1 MRNFGDASD
10 SMSEIDDLKTLKD
23 EDSAD
28 IDDLKANHDH
38 IENVAPDDIDDKIIG
53 RFLGAS
59 DEVKESEKQEKE
71 MGFKE
76 AIKTYPKCA
85 IWSVV
90 LSTGLIMEGYDT
102 CLLSSMY
109 ALPIFCERFGTWDAK
124 SKVWEISAGWQT
136 GLSMCVNV
144 GEIIGLQM
152 SGFFADRFGYR
163 YTLIGSMVVLAG
175 FIFLLFFAKSCVMI
189 AVGQVLCGIPWGFF
203 QTLAVS
209 YASEVCPLA
218 LRYYLTSYVNV
229 CWVFGQL
236 FASGIMKNSQEAM
249 SHTDMGWRLPFGLM
263 WIWPIPISVGIFLA
277 PESPWWLVKKNKMS
291 ETAHSLKRLLTI
303 SDKNKKDLIIGAMI
317 KRMKF
322 TSDKEDTNG
331 ETGTYRECF
340 SKKHIR
346 RTRIA
351 CLTWVGQNACGS
363 CLMGYST
370 YFYEKAGMSTSAAF
384 DFSIIMYCFGIV
396 GAIASWILSH
406 SVGRSTIYIGGMG
419 VQTILMWVTGTLGFV
434 KQTSA
439 IGWAV
444 GSLLLVYTL
453 VYDSTVG
460 PVTYCIVP
468 EIPSGKVRTK
478 TVVIARN
485 LYNIWGIFNAVITPY
500 QLNTTQWNWGA
511 KTGIFWAVL
520 SSLIFVWSVFD
531 LPETKGRTFAEID
544 QLFEDHV
551 SARKFKS
558 AKVDPFNDAKL
569 LRQFNKE
576 KLHELGNIDAQLSN
590 HDTESVKELK

>member
-1 MRNFGDASD
+1 MGDISD
-10 SMSEIDDLKTLKD
+10 SD
-23 EDSAD
+23 EDSVE

-38 IENVAPDDIDDKIIG
+38 IENAAPDDIDDKIISK
-53 RFLGAS
+53 FLGAS
-59 DEVKESEKQEKE
+59 DEVKESEKQEKD

-109 ALPIFCERFGTWDAK
+109 ALPIFCEKFGTWDSK

-144 GEIIGLQM
+144 GEII
-152 SGFFADRFGYR
+152 DKFGYR

-249 SHTDMGWRLPFGLM
+249 AHTDMGWRLPFALM
-263 WIWPIPISVGIFLA
+263 WIWPVPISVGIFFA
-277 PESPWWLVKKNKMS
+277 PESPWWLIKKNRMN
-291 ETAHSLKRLLTI
+291 EAAHSLKRLLTI
-303 SDKNKKDLIIGAMI
+303 HEKDRRDLIIGAMV

-331 ETGTYRECF
+331 ETGTYMECF
-340 SKKHIR
+340 SRKNIR

-351 CLTWVGQNACGS
+351 CMTWVGQNACGS

-384 DFSIIMYCFGIV
+384 DFSIIMYCLGII
-396 GAIASWILSH
+396 GAFASWIISH
-406 SVGRSTIYIGGMG
+406 SIGRATIYIGGMG
-419 VQTILMWVTGTLGFV
+419 IQTILMWVTGILGFI

-439 IGWAV
+439 VGWAV
-444 GSLLLVYTL
+444 GSLLLVFTL

-460 PVTYCIVP
+460 PERSEQKLWSLQGISTIF
-468 EIPSGKVRTK
+468 G
-478 TVVIARN
+478 
-485 LYNIWGIFNAVITPY
+485 GIFNAVITPY
-500 QLNTTQWNWGA
+500 QLNSTQWNWGA

-520 SSLIFVWSVFD
+520 STLIFVWSVFD
-531 LPETKGRTFAEID
+531 LPETKDRTFAEID

-551 SARKFKS
+551 SARKFRS
-558 AKVDPFNDAKL
+558 TDVDPFNDAKL
-569 LRQFNKE
+569 LKQFDKK
-576 KLHELGNIDAQLSN
+576 KLHELGNIDVGE
-590 HDTESVKELK
+590 HDTEDIKELE